1 MKFYYFNST
10 HWDREWYQSFQVY
23 RKYLIDVCGRLLEIY
38 RDNPDFKFTFDGQTV
53 VLEDIVEL
61 RPDYAPKLRELV
73 TAGKLNV
80 GPWYVMPDEFLVS
93 GESLIRNLLI
103 GKAVAREYG
112 SEAWPVGYI
121 CDIFGHIAQMP
132 QIAHKFGLDGLVV
145 WRGVAESV
153 GPYCLWYS
161 PDGTGVKTLHLHPG
175 DGYADFTVNAL
186 NWLALPLDKELFQSR
201 FTDHCL
207 KKKDY
212 WGDHFVLSDAF
223 DHSFAT
229 KQLKELFD
237 WVREACPGVEIVHSD
252 YTDLFREVFSAVVP
266 ERIHGEQIHP
276 ANRYQGWQ
284 ISGTLSSRYDIKQY
298 NDRLQDELE
307 LTVDPLTAVRSFN
320 GDTGS
325 NYLLKHAWKS
335 LIKNHPHDSICGCS
349 IDSVHRMMKC
359 RFDDIAGVNQV
370 IVEEFVILDRQRV
383 TGRDFR
389 SEAKASFLE
398 TTRAEEEAAAD
409 GCYTLR
415 VYNPLPF
422 AVNNMRRVRISFPS
436 AVAYPKQQA
445 EPFCYDF
452 VNSFKLFDRDG
463 NELPYTMVSVK
474 RNQTKI
480 FYRQDAR
487 KYDDYEIMVG
497 LPLAASSWSSFAL
510 RPSATPVR
518 YFDTLTVGQRAAAN
532 GILRLDFSA
541 DGCFD
546 ITDLRTG
553 KQYLRQND
561 YRIDREI
568 GDGWNH
574 VGLTASHTVLSP
586 ASAQLKLRLD
596 GSEYVEYEIVKI
608 FEMPDAVLF
617 EGTIHEKYQGI
628 RESDRPAQMKI
639 TTRVGLAKNS
649 DEVSV
654 RTVIDNKIKDC
665 RVRLMVPTGIAGE
678 YFAGQQFYCNNRV
691 PGRTWGDVSSAY
703 LETEVVDKNFTGII
717 GKRGADGGIA
727 LLSLGGLHEAGALT
741 DEDHSLAVT
750 LLRAFRR
757 TVNTN
762 GETEGQLNQELHYG
776 YVLKCFDGATT
787 FAKLHN
793 VACSH
798 RAMLPEY
805 LIKTAANNHL
815 STVPWLAFDENV
827 LGFSAVKPAEDDPAD
842 CCIVRL
848 FNPSDAGVATALS
861 VARAVK
867 AAVVSMAEV
876 GETPLAIAD
885 GKLKLALG
893 PWEVLTLKLWRQA

>member
-61 RPDYAPKLRELV
+61 RPDYAPKLKELV
-73 TAGKLNV
+73 AAGKLNV

-112 SEAWPVGYI
+112 HEAWPVGYI

-132 QIAHKFGLDGLVV
+132 QIAHKFGLAGLVV
-145 WRGVAESV
+145 WRGVPESV
-153 GPYCLWYS
+153 GPYCLWCS

-186 NWLALPLDKELFQSR
+186 NWLAIPLEKELFQSR
-201 FTDHCL
+201 FTAHCQ

-229 KQLKELFD
+229 RQVDELFD
-237 WVREACPGVEIVHSD
+237 WVKEVCPEAEIVHSD
-252 YTDLFREVFSAVVP
+252 YTDLFEEVFAAVVP

-276 ANRYQGWQ
+276 AVKYQGWQ

-307 LTVDPLTAVRSFN
+307 LTVDPLTALRSFH
-320 GDTGS
+320 GDTGG

-349 IDSVHRMMKC
+349 IDSVHRVMKC

-370 IVEEFVILDRQRV
+370 ITEEFVIQDRERV
-383 TGRDFR
+383 TGLDFR
-389 SEAKASFLE
+389 REARASFLE
-398 TTRAEEEAAAD
+398 NTRPEEEAAAD

-422 AVNNMRRVRISFPS
+422 AVNDMRKVTLRFPS

-452 VNSFKLFDRDG
+452 INSFKLYDLDG
-463 NELPYTMVSVK
+463 NELPYSLVSVR

-480 FYRQDAR
+480 FYRQDTR
-487 KYDDYEIMVG
+487 KYDEYEIMVK
-497 LPLAASSWSSFAL
+497 LPLAASSWSSFML
-510 RPSATPVR
+510 RPSSSPVR
-518 YFDTLTVGQRAAAN
+518 YFDTLTLGQRAVGN
-532 GILRLDFSA
+532 GLVRIDFAA

-546 ITDLRTG
+546 LTDLRTG

-586 ASAQLKLRLD
+586 SSARLKLRVD
-596 GSEYVEYEIVKI
+596 GPGYAEYEIVKI
-608 FEMPDAVLF
+608 FELPESLLF
-617 EGTIHEKYQGI
+617 EGTINEKYQGI
-628 RESDRPAQMKI
+628 RESDRLATMKI
-639 TTRVGLAKNS
+639 TTRVGLAKDS
-649 DEVSV
+649 DEVV
-654 RTVIDNKIKDC
+654 VHTVVDNRIKDC
-665 RVRLMVPTGIAGE
+665 RVRLMIPTGIAGD
-678 YFAGQQFYCNNRV
+678 YFASQQFYFNTRV
-691 PGRTWGDVSSAY
+691 PGRTLGDASSSY
-703 LETEVVDKNFTGII
+703 LESEVIEKNFNGII
-717 GKRGADGGIA
+717 GKRDAAGGIA
-727 LLSLGGLHEAGALT
+727 FLSQGGLHEAGALT

-762 GETEGQLNQELHYG
+762 GETEGQLNQELHYN
-776 YVLKCFDGATT
+776 YVLKCFDNSVTLT
-787 FAKLHN
+787 KLHN
-793 VACSH
+793 LACKR
-798 RAMLPEY
+798 RAVLPDY
-805 LIKTAANNHL
+805 LIKTPKNQNL
-815 STVPWLAFDENV
+815 STQPWLVFDENV

-842 CCIVRL
+842 SCIVRV
-848 FNPSDAGVATALS
+848 FNPSDAEVSTTVTA
-861 VARAVK
+861 AGAGK
-867 AAVVSMAEV
+867 AAVVSMAETDAKPLTITD
-876 GETPLAIAD
+876 GE
-885 GKLKLALG
+885 LKLALG
-893 PWEVLTLKLWRQA
+893 PWEVLTLKLWRQS